1 MENAVYFV
9 DHPADDE
16 RHACFIPT
24 DMSSVLGFGPKAFE
38 KDFEPSVPEHRDW
51 QPHRLKDVWKPREV
65 FGDRDRVKPYNDY
78 PTLVG
83 IPAFS
88 QKAVDALRDFLE
100 PNGEILPLIT
110 PPKLGPYYAYNTTTV
125 ADVLDIQ
132 RSSGVTF
139 FGNDEFLISDICRF
153 EFREDKLQ
161 GLSIFRIPEYTRKIF
176 VTDVFVQRV
185 REHKLWGMLFDKV
198 WPLPPGVDWWKLAM
212 QNTYDHLTPAGKRR
226 WDARNKR
233 SSKKPKSLGKITSG
247 PIDDE
252 HASALAEAR
261 EENASELR
269 LAVEPRTPLE
279 IQEWIH
285 DEVARLQVSDEP
297 IEEKKERAFNL
308 AIAWG
313 DSLVEEMGWEWV
325 MLTAESGEKT
335 VAVASPNRSHAV
347 PVLGYLSKL
356 VSSSTVDNTSLL
368 LFNMIRAGDMGKG
381 KAGEN
386 VLLG

>member
-1 MENAVYFV
+1 MRKFHEHLRTLPSCSLTNAYAV
-9 DHPADDE
+9 A
-16 RHACFIPT
+16 ACGRIRT
-24 DMSSVLGFGPKAFE
+24 CVHLSTCSN
-38 KDFEPSVPEHRDW
+38 R
-51 QPHRLKDVWKPREV
+51 
-65 FGDRDRVKPYNDY
+65 
-78 PTLVG
+78 
-83 IPAFS
+83 
-88 QKAVDALRDFLE
+88 
-100 PNGEILPLIT
+100 
-110 PPKLGPYYAYNTTTV
+110 PPV
-125 ADVLDIQ
+125 
-132 RSSGVTF
+132 
-139 FGNDEFLISDICRF
+139 
-153 EFREDKLQ
+153 
-161 GLSIFRIPEYTRKIF
+161 
-176 VTDVFVQRV
+176 
-185 REHKLWGMLFDKV
+185 
-198 WPLPPGVDWWKLAM
+198 
-212 QNTYDHLTPAGKRR
+212 
-226 WDARNKR
+226 
-233 SSKKPKSLGKITSG
+233 
-247 PIDDE
+247 DE
-252 HASALAEAR
+252 HLAPQIKYSK
-261 EENASELR
+261 NYASELR

-381 KAGEN
+381 KAGEH